1 MLPKAV
7 VYFVYLLE
15 AVQTVLLTRDAFR
28 VFGYGFGSMASLDAM
43 AWIWFSVP
51 IMSGIIGTTVQLFF
65 AWRIYILSGRK
76 WHIPALV
83 SLVSVVGC
91 GAAIWVGVYAKILNH
106 FTGLPPHLYK
116 QYSVW
121 LGSTALVDTI
131 ITSCMVHILWS
142 SRTGFKS
149 TNSLLTKFVRLAVE
163 TAFVCSA
170 VAIIELAMFVAFRND
185 SFYMCPARMLS
196 KLYSNSLLA
205 LLNARMRIVGGRNHD
220 SPSSYDAT
228 LSVMTTSD
236 ARFPTRGTD
245 IPPNHNLVNI
255 HISHQVDRDSDD
267 AFKMDTTAYNGQVK
281 SHQAGDA

>member
-1 MLPKAV
+1 ILGYLFNWGLFGVLNVQIYLYYLAFPNDRLLPKAV
-7 VYFVYLLE
+7 VYFVYILE
-15 AVQTVLLTRDAFR
+15 AVQTILLTRDAFR
-28 VFGYGFGSMASLDAM
+28 VFGYGFGSTASLDEM

-76 WHIPALV
+76 WYIPAGV
-83 SLVSVVGC
+83 SLVSIVGC

-106 FTGLPPHLYK
+106 FIVITFTSILINYVK
-116 QYSVW
+116 VW

-131 ITSCMVHILWS
+131 ITSCMVYILTS
-142 SRTGFKS
+142 SRTGFTS

-196 KLYSNSLLA
+196 KLYSNSLL
-205 LLNARMRIVGGRNHD
+205 
-220 SPSSYDAT
+220 
-228 LSVMTTSD
+228 
-236 ARFPTRGTD
+236 
-245 IPPNHNLVNI
+245 
-255 HISHQVDRDSDD
+255 
-267 AFKMDTTAYNGQVK
+267 
-281 SHQAGDA
+281 